1 MHYVLTLLEENNIL
15 YLNINCETSLQTA

>member
-1 MHYVLTLLEENNIL
+1 MHYVITLLEENNIL